1 MIRCASRLTAAL
13 AAGTTLALPLA
24 AQAAFLEDSKATL
37 ELRNFYFN
45 HDFRQDGAS
54 QSKRDEWAQGFLL
67 NYQSGF
73 TEGPVGFGVDAMGLL
88 GLKLDSGP
96 DRQNTGLLP
105 VGNDKAPDD
114 YSQLGAA
121 AKARLSKTTLHVGTL
136 IPKLPTVLPSDS
148 RLLPQTFRGTQ
159 LQSKEIAGLT
169 LDLGRLTQNS
179 LRNASASDDMLVAGK
194 GISGGRA
201 SDEFN
206 FGGASYKW
214 NKNLSTA
221 YNYGHL
227 DQNYKQH
234 IVNLRHRLPLTA
246 DQSID
251 SDIRYAHSSNDGNSN
266 VDNKAFGA
274 KFTYNLGGHSF
285 GMAYQQMD
293 GETGFPH
300 IEGTNSYL
308 VNYVMISADFASPN
322 ERSWQARYDY
332 DFTAL
337 GIPGLSFMTRYLS
350 GDNFERAGGREGKE
364 WERNTDIGYVVQNG
378 ALRNLGIKWRNGS
391 YRSNGGNDVD
401 QNRLII
407 SYTLPLF

>member
-13 AAGTTLALPLA
+13 AADTTLALPLA